1 MKALPGFLFA
11 LLALIAARPAAAAA
25 NPETARPAEIRSKIA
40 LVVGNS
46 HYVNAAPLKNAAND
60 GNDMCAAFRKLGFD
74 VICRLDVGT
83 KREFKDAIFE
93 FTGKINPDTVA
104 VFYFAGHG
112 VQIDGV
118 NYLIP
123 TKAALRTKSDV
134 EDESVQINY
143 LMSELE
149 GRKAALNL
157 FFLDACRDNPFV
169 DPLRGYVP
177 LMGFASQFFAPR
189 NSIIAMSTGTG
200 QVSLDGDGR
209 NGTFT
214 KNLLQHLGTPNVP
227 VEEMLKSVSLG
238 TRADARKLARLQD
251 PQVTST
257 YAERFCLA
265 GCGGSGAA
273 ASGQETLKTR
283 SAELARLEA
292 TINEA
297 KARQAELEKKQ
308 EEMDQMRKT
317 LAMQQAS
324 IEAKNK
330 EIQLRSIQIQQQ
342 EKDGKNKNEKD
353 KKDKPAPAGILPA
366 F

>member
-1 MKALPGFLFA
+1 
-11 LLALIAARPAAAAA
+11 
-25 NPETARPAEIRSKIA
+25 
-40 LVVGNS
+40 
-46 HYVNAAPLKNAAND
+46 
-60 GNDMCAAFRKLGFD
+60 
-74 VICRLDVGT
+74 
-83 KREFKDAIFE
+83 
-93 FTGKINPDTVA
+93 VA

-123 TKAALRTKSDV
+123 TRAALRTKSDI

-200 QVSLDGDGR
+200 QMSLDGDGR

-265 GCGGSGAA
+265 GCAGAA
-273 ASGQETLKTR
+273 RDQELLKTR
-283 SAELARLEA
+283 TAELTRLEA
-292 TINEA
+292 TISETKA
-297 KARQAELEKKQ
+297 KQAELDLQQATLLKKRAELDELRRGIESAQSKQ
-308 EEMDQMRKT
+308 EELQRRRAEVAQRERELDSLNAEIQGSTTKLAELEAVRTALLKKQDEVDQMRKT

-324 IEAKNK
+324 IEAKDK
-330 EIQLRSIQIQQQ
+330 EIRMRSIQIQQQ
-342 EKDGKNKNEKD
+342 EKANKEKEKE
-353 KKDKPAPAGILPA
+353 KKTAPVGILPA

>member
-11 LLALIAARPAAAAA
+11 LLVLLVFGPAAA
-25 NPETARPAEIRSKIA
+25 NPDPASPAEIRNKVA
-40 LVVGNS
+40 LIVGNS
-46 HYVNAAPLKNAAND
+46 AYADAAPLPNTAND
-60 GNDMCAAFRKLGFD
+60 ANDMCAALRKLGFE
-74 VICRLDVGT
+74 VICRIDIAT

-104 VFYFAGHG
+104 VFYYAGHG
-112 VQIDGV
+112 VQIDGI
-118 NYLIP
+118 NYLVP
-123 TKAALRTKSDV
+123 TRAALRTKSDI
-134 EDESVQINY
+134 EDESVQVNY
-143 LMSELE
+143 LMSELDT
-149 GRKAALNL
+149 RKAALNL
-157 FFLDACRDNPFV
+157 FFLDACRDNPFAN
-169 DPLRGYVP
+169 PMRGYVP
-177 LMGFASQFFAPR
+177 LMGMASQFFTPR
-189 NSIIAMSTGTG
+189 NSIVAMATGIG
-200 QVSLDGDGR
+200 QLSSDGAGR

-214 KNLLQHLGTPNVP
+214 KNLLQHLGTPNLP
-227 VEEMLKSVSLG
+227 VEDMLKAVSLG

-265 GCGGSGAA
+265 GCGGSSGAA
-273 ASGQETLKTR
+273 ASGQETPKTR

-292 TINEA
+292 TISETKA
-297 KARQAELEKKQ
+297 KQAELEKKQ
-308 EEMDQMRKT
+308 EEVDQMRKT

-342 EKDGKNKNEKD
+342 EKDGKEKKEKE
-353 KKDKPAPAGILPA
+353 KKDKPAPTGILPA

>member
-11 LLALIAARPAAAAA
+11 LLVLLAARPAPAAS
-25 NPETARPAEIRSKIA
+25 PEPARPAEIRSKIA
-40 LVVGNS
+40 LVVGNT
-46 HYVNAAPLKNAAND
+46 HYVNAGPLKNAVND
-60 GNDMCAAFRKLGFD
+60 ANDMCEAFRKLGFD
-74 VICRLDVGT
+74 VICKLDVGT
-83 KREFKDAIFE
+83 RREFKDAIFE

-104 VFYFAGHG
+104 VFYYAGHG

-123 TKAALRTKSDV
+123 TRAALRTKSDV

-200 QVSLDGDGR
+200 QMALDGDGR

-214 KNLLQHLGTPNVP
+214 RNLLQHLGTPNVP
-227 VEEMLKSVSLG
+227 VEEMLKTVSLG

-257 YAERFCLA
+257 YADRFCLA
-265 GCGGSGAA
+265 GCGGPAA
-273 ASGQETLKTR
+273 APGQEPLKTR
-283 SAELARLEA
+283 TAELARLEA
-292 TINEA
+292 TLSET

-308 EEMDQMRKT
+308 EEVDQMRKT

-330 EIQLRSIQIQQQ
+330 EIQMRSIQIQQQ
-342 EKDGKNKNEKD
+342 EKDGKD
-353 KKDKPAPAGILPA
+353 KKQKEQKDKPAPAGILPA